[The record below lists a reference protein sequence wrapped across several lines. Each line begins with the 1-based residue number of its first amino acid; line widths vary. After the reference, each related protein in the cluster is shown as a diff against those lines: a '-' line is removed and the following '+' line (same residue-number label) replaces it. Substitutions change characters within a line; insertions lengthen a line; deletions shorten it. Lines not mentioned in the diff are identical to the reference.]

1 MSPLAAVQTLLACAA
16 VTWVLRVLLIV
27 AVPADR
33 LPDRVRE
40 ALPDVGPAVLAALIV
55 GSLVH
60 GGGLLALVTPTPP
73 HLALIAAGAVAWRFR
88 SLAAPMAVALL
99 VVLAATLVST

>member
-1 MSPLAAVQTLLACAA
+1 MSPLVAVLTLLACAGL
-16 VTWVLRVLLIV
+16 TWVLRVALIA

-33 LPDRVRE
+33 LPERVRE

-60 GGGLLALVTPTPP
+60 GGGLLALVMPTPA
-73 HLALIAAGAVAWRFR
+73 HLALLAAGAVAWRFR

-99 VVLAATLVST
+99 VVLAATLVP

>member
-1 MSPLAAVQTLLACAA
+1 MSPLAAVLTLLACAA

-40 ALPDVGPAVLAALIV
+40 VLSDVGPAVLAAMIV

-60 GGGLLALVTPTPP
+60 GGGLAALVTPTPA
-73 HLALIAAGAVAWRFR
+73 HLALLAAVAVAWRFH

-99 VVLAATLVST
+99 VVLAAGLVP